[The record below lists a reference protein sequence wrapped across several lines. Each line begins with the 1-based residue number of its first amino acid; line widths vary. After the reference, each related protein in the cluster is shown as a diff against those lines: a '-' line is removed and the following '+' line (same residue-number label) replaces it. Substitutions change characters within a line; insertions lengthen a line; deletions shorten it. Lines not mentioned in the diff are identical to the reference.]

1 VEPPDQDKDPSKA
14 ITRVI
19 LDIVGQVPATRE
31 PPSATPKQRS
41 LEIARAASVKA
52 AAISGAMTLPPGPL
66 GLLTVLPDLYSVW
79 RIQAQMVADIAAAY
93 GRSNELSQ
101 NQMLYC
107 LFRHAAAQLFRDLVT
122 RVGERFLFQRVSL
135 RLIQSIARHLG
146 VRLSQRVITQSISR
160 WMPVVGAIG
169 MAGYAAWD
177 THTVGQT
184 AIEVFS
190 NPHDEPDA

>member
-1 VEPPDQDKDPSKA
+1 MEPPDQDKDPSNA

-19 LDIVGQVPATRE
+19 LDIVGQVPTTRE
-31 PPSATPKQRS
+31 PTSATPNQRAQ
-41 LEIARAASVKA
+41 EIARAASLKA
-52 AAISGAMTLPPGPL
+52 ATMSGAMTLPPGPL

-79 RIQAQMVADIAAAY
+79 RIQAQMVADIAGAY
-93 GRSNELSQ
+93 GRSHELSQ

-107 LFRHAAAQLFRDLVT
+107 LFRHAAAQLLRDLVT

-135 RLIQSIARHLG
+135 RMIQSVARRLG
-146 VRLSQRVITQSISR
+146 LRISQRVIAQSVSR
-160 WMPVVGAIG
+160 WLPVIGAVG

-177 THTVGQT
+177 THNVAQT

-190 NPHDEPDA
+190 NPHVEFDA